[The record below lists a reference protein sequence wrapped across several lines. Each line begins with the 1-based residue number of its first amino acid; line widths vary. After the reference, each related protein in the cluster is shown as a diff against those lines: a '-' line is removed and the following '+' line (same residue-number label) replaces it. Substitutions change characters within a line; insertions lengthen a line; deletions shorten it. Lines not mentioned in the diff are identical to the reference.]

1 MALGALPN
9 ELLLLLFSLLRQ
21 KDACRLS
28 QASRIWHQRVEEHL
42 PERQHAWRHGVAL
55 LSWAERAV
63 KRVRH
68 RRQQSRQRVSMVMH
82 SFAPVQAPAQLLQ
95 MASSRVHSS
104 VSSLCAAFTSAAAS
118 LPDVAPGNCC
128 GTMVA
133 ARSSDDLWEHLQTVH
148 GVGRDAYM
156 VRARALQWGV

>member
-82 SFAPVQAPAQLLQ
+82 SFVPVHAPAQ
-95 MASSRVHSS
+95 
-104 VSSLCAAFTSAAAS
+104 AAANGQ
-118 LPDVAPGNCC
+118 LQCTRACLLYAPLS
-128 GTMVA
+128 
-133 ARSSDDLWEHLQTVH
+133 RPLLLHS
-148 GVGRDAYM
+148 
-156 VRARALQWGV
+156 

>member
-21 KDACRLS
+21 KDVCRLS

-82 SFAPVQAPAQLLQ
+82 SFAPVHAPAQLLQ

-118 LPDVAPGNCC
+118 FLTLHLAI
-128 GTMVA
+128 A
-133 ARSSDDLWEHLQTVH
+133 AVQWLLLEAQMISGSTCRRCTV
-148 GVGRDAYM
+148 
-156 VRARALQWGV
+156 